1 MRANRPPS
9 SDFKTLD
16 LKPDHGEMIKPTETI
31 DIIGVE
37 SLTLQDRRVW
47 NALIANAFSPALAEA
62 GRDFKI
68 DLAELRAS
76 HNGNERIE
84 ESIERLMKT
93 IARCRLPDGSVTRFQ
108 LLGGNNMADDVRP
121 RGELTYSFDKRLAE
135 VLGDSR
141 TFGKLELK
149 VMAAFSSKYALAL
162 YEHVSRRVNLKTKWM
177 EEYSLEDFRA
187 ILGVSSNQ
195 YKAFGNLKQRVIV
208 PALVEVNHW
217 AHFRVD
223 FSVKKRGQRVTGV
236 MLSWFWKDR
245 EGRAKAQ
252 EELNKPKV
260 GRKARMKGIEES
272 VLIISPAEQAADDS
286 DHDFFHSPDM
296 QEKS

>member
-1 MRANRPPS
+1 MRSTLPPTKS
-9 SDFKTLD
+9 LRTLHV
-16 LKPDHGEMIKPTETI
+16 KPNHGEMIKPTETI
-31 DIIGVE
+31 DIVGVE

-47 NALIANAFSPALAEA
+47 NALIANAFSPALAEP

-68 DLAELRAS
+68 DLSELRAN

-93 IARCRLPDGSVTRFQ
+93 IARCRLPNGSVTRFQ
-108 LLGGNNMADDVRP
+108 LIGGNNMADDVRP

-135 VLGDSR
+135 VLGDSS

-162 YEHVSRRVNLKTKWM
+162 YEHVSRRLNIRGKYSD
-177 EEYSLEDFRA
+177 EYSLEDFRA
-187 ILGVSSNQ
+187 ILGVGSTQ

-208 PALVEVNHW
+208 PALQEVNHW

-223 FSVKKRGQRVTGV
+223 FSVKKRGQRVVGV
-236 MLSWFWKDR
+236 MLNWIPKDA
-245 EGRAKAQ
+245 EGRRKVD
-252 EELNKPKV
+252 EELNRPRV
-260 GRKARMKGIEES
+260 GRKARMTGVEET
-272 VLIISPAEQAADDS
+272 VVILSPSEVVAEDS
-286 DHDFFHSPDM
+286 QDSTDN
-296 QEKS
+296 QEKPKI